1 MQTQKKGNIKEQYPD
16 IQKECEFYGVT
27 PEEYMNTME
36 DHRKSLENEKNR
48 TILYDPVDKQR
59 RDYADCKERY
69 GQDLADKMLRA
80 KKENN
85 GRLNPEDY
93 ADLMNRN
100 NKGSEAVNKIK
111 NLKHTKQKNEPFIM
125 LYHKLLKN
133 AKVRK
138 VMKKSMMLYLY
149 LRCHIVREKFE
160 GDRLNLFGR
169 YFTKGRLAASISI
182 RKLAK
187 DLYIDEKTVAVYIKQ
202 MSSHGV
208 LEIEKIFAS
217 DAYDNQSH
225 SVYVFGRHD
234 FRKHETYYLKA
245 HQREQLEELNR
256 ILELRMKKE
265 LPQPKS
271 KK

>member
-16 IQKECEFYGVT
+16 LQKECEYYGVN
-27 PEEYMNTME
+27 PEEYIKAME
-36 DHRKSLENEKNR
+36 DHDKSLENEKNR
-48 TILYDPVDKQR
+48 TILYDPVDKKQ
-59 RDYADCKERY
+59 RDYAACKKRY

-85 GRLNPEDY
+85 GRLNREDY
-93 ADLMNRN
+93 ADLMNRF
-100 NKGSEAVNKIK
+100 NKGSEPVNKTRRIK
-111 NLKHTKQKNEPFIM
+111 YTKQKNKPFIM
-125 LYHKLLKN
+125 LYHELLKK

-138 VMKKSMMLYLY
+138 IMKKSMMLYLY

-234 FRKHETYYLKA
+234 FRKHETYYI
-245 HQREQLEELNR
+245 EEIEKIN
-256 ILELRMKKE
+256 
-265 LPQPKS
+265 Q
-271 KK
+271 